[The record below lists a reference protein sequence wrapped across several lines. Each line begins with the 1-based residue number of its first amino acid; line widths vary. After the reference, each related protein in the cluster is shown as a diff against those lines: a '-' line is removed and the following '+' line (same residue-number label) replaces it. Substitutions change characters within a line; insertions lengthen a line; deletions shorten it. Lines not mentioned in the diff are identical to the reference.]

1 MDARGDPPVTTAD
14 QLLYRPEDAG
24 SVLGIGR
31 SKIFELMATGQL
43 ASVQIGRARRIP
55 RTALEAYVEHLQTA
69 TPAA

>member
-1 MDARGDPPVTTAD
+1 MPQTSAD

-31 SKIFELMATGQL
+31 SKVFELLASGQL

-55 RTALEAYVEHLQTA
+55 RTALEAYVERLQQTA
-69 TPAA
+69 PAA